1 MKRGRAPISSLHAN
15 RPTQFDHQPRRILLT
30 GFEEIGNRFSVDLA
44 LLPIGAYDAPTG
56 REVHMNPEEAVR
68 AFLELRAK
76 TLIPMHYGTFPLG
89 FEPLHEPPQR
99 LLAAARAHGIERKV
113 LVMTE
118 GKPVVL

>member
-1 MKRGRAPISSLHAN
+1 FSGFKEFGDR
-15 RPTQFDHQPRRILLT
+15 FDVQ
-30 GFEEIGNRFSVDLA
+30 LA

-56 REVHMNPEEAVR
+56 REVHMNPEEAVK

-99 LLAAARAHGIERKV
+99 LLTAAGAHDIEKKV
-113 LVMTE
+113 LVITE
-118 GKPVVL
+118 CKPVVLWKGKRETYNGQG